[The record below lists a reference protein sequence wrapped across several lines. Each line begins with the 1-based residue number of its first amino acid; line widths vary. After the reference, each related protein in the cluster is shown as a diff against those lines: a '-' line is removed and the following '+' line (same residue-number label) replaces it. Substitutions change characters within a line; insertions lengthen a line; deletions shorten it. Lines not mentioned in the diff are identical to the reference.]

1 MYYVLNIKIN
11 NNSMKT
17 LADVLLLI
25 SIMFL
30 CAIYDGSTIINIALV
45 CTVVPFTI
53 RMIARSIEQE
63 KQYDKK
69 DKKDKLSEL

>member
-1 MYYVLNIKIN
+1 
-11 NNSMKT
+11 MKT

-53 RMIARSIEQE
+53 KLIDRSIKQE
-63 KQYDKK
+63 KSYQKRDR
-69 DKKDKLSEL
+69 LSEL